1 MFVDQESQ
9 CPLIFNKRMSV
20 CLDLDGK
27 NSSQVAEI
35 TDETVESPENS
46 KIVHVKSDSP
56 KCCLHKKATNF
67 AIQSNTYPPWN

>member
-1 MFVDQESQ
+1 ME
-9 CPLIFNKRMSV
+9 
-20 CLDLDGK
+20 K

>member
-1 MFVDQESQ
+1 
-9 CPLIFNKRMSV
+9 MSLVFQLKDV

-27 NSSQVAEI
+27 NLSKLAEI
-35 TDETVESPENS
+35 TDERVESPEYS

-67 AIQSNTYPPWN
+67 ASQGNTNPH